1 MITKVPEKMKAMV
14 FESVGNPLVLMD
26 VPVPAIEPL
35 KVLVQ
40 VLSCGICRTD
50 LHIIDGELTEPKL
63 PLILGHEIIGRVAGI
78 GSDVTTL
85 KVGDLVGVPWLGYTC
100 GKCKY
105 CKSGRENLCAFAR
118 FTGYTIDGGYAEYTL
133 VNERFCFLM
142 NELFNNPIYAPLLC
156 AGLIGYRAYHM
167 IPKHA
172 ENIGFYGFG
181 AAANLLIQLAV
192 FEQKK
197 VYAFTSKGDIEKQ
210 RNALELGAS
219 WSGDSTQLS
228 PVKLDA
234 SIIFAPVGELVP
246 QVLKNTDKGGIVIC
260 GGIHMSDI
268 PSFPYSILWE
278 ERSIKSVA
286 NLTRLDGEEFLK
298 LAKEIPIRAEVELF
312 PLERANEAIQ
322 SFKKGTLK
330 GNSAVLVINNDP
342 ISPLI
347 SQ

>member
-1 MITKVPEKMKAMV
+1 MSTKIPERMKAMV

-26 VPVPAIEPL
+26 VPVPSIEPL
-35 KVLVQ
+35 NALVK

-63 PLILGHEIIGRVAGI
+63 PLILGHEIIGRVVRI
-78 GSDVTTL
+78 GSEVTTL
-85 KVGDLVGVPWLGYTC
+85 KIGDLVGVPWLGYTC

-105 CKSGRENLCAFAR
+105 CKRGQENLCDFAQ
-118 FTGYTIDGGYAEYTL
+118 FTGYTINGGYAEYTL
-133 VNERFCFLM
+133 VNERFCFL
-142 NELFNNPIYAPLLC
+142 LDDIFNDPAYAPLLC
-156 AGLIGYRAYHM
+156 AGLIGYRAYNM
-167 IPKHA
+167 IPRYA

-197 VYAFTSKGDIEKQ
+197 VYSFTSKGDIEKQ
-210 RNALELGAS
+210 KNALVLGAE
-219 WSGDSTQLS
+219 WSGDSTQS
-228 PVKLDA
+228 PPVKLDA

-246 QVLKNTDKGGIVIC
+246 QILKNTDKGGIVIC

-286 NLTRLDGEEFLK
+286 NLTHLDGEEFLK
-298 LAKEIPIRAEVELF
+298 LAKEIPIHAQVELF
-312 PLERANEAIQ
+312 PLEKANEAIQ
-322 SFKKGTLK
+322 SFKRGTLK
-330 GNSAVLVINNDP
+330 GNSAVLVMNNDS
-342 ISPLI
+342 INLLNR
-347 SQ
+347 Q